1 MTNKQR
7 DYEYIIVADYPDVGE
22 AMVVPMANGV
32 SRRFANTVLKRMV
45 ENPTENDKALIGEG
59 KNLRVEKIESWQ
71 CWWND
76 PVMVR

>member
-1 MTNKQR
+1 MAKKER
-7 DYEYIIVADYPDVGE
+7 DYEYMIVADYPEIGE
-22 AMVVPMANGV
+22 AMVCPLANGT
-32 SRRFANTVLKRMV
+32 SEERANEILKQMV

-59 KNLRVEKIESWQ
+59 KNLRVEKIDRRN